1 MVLARLMGKQA
12 ICLTKPYYF
21 VEGEF
26 DLLDAVEDL
35 PELLKSEVIKN
46 HSTNIKLIRKP
57 SGGLSIREL
66 KFIDFDANNLKLAVI
81 FADVLISSLKALLK
95 KYASA
100 RFHFSKKN
108 ITPLAN

>member
-1 MVLARLMGKQA
+1 MFDKA
-12 ICLTKPYYF
+12 ILF

-46 HSTNIKLIRKP
+46 HSTNIKLIRNLLE
-57 SGGLSIREL
+57 GCLLGEL
-66 KFIDFDANNLKLAVI
+66 KFIDFDANNPKLAAPV
-81 FADVLISSLKALLK
+81 DVLISSLKALLK

-100 RFHFSKKN
+100 RFHFSKK
-108 ITPLAN
+108 T